1 MSSSQKQRVITPN
14 TQPQPRPAASAAYKD
29 IRQTKEYKLAARRY
43 FSLPLPLPLPLSLP
57 LLCFPL
63 SFVPWNLVL
72 NDAD

>member
-43 FSLPLPLPLPLSLP
+43 FSLPHFSIP

-63 SFVPWNLVL
+63 SFVPWVPVL